1 MVYTSLAPEIEVTKT
16 ATVADNGDGVN
27 GEGDTI
33 NYSITVANTRD
44 ISITSLSLVD
54 LLTDGNGNVLTLTS
68 GPTFCIE
75 L

>member
-16 ATVADNGDGVN
+16 ATVADNGDGIN

-33 NYSITVANTRD
+33 NYSITVANTGNV
-44 ISITSLSLVD
+44 SITSLSLVD
-54 LLTDGNGNVLTLTS
+54 LLTDGNGNVLTLLWTNV
-68 GPTFCIE
+68 CIK